1 MPDMS
6 SRSPASRPLLA
17 TAIAILTAA
26 AAALAGCSRPGG
38 TFEDDAIE
46 PVRITAV
53 RIEGGKGNVVVQ
65 PGDSDKVEI
74 HRKVTFRGERPQGHT
89 HDIEGSVLRLRT
101 TCAKRTC
108 DISYDVRAPRG
119 VRIVGENQTGDLR
132 VSGVS
137 TVTFKLGS
145 GDITMRDVTAAVD
158 VRTDD
163 GTIELVD
170 ARGPATLRGR
180 SGDIRALGVRA
191 PALTAETSSGH
202 LQLELA
208 GTADVRAKT
217 SDGDIRLVV
226 PPDDYQVHA
235 TARSGKVDVRIAT
248 NPEGRHKLNLET
260 RDGDIVVD
268 PR

>member
-6 SRSPASRPLLA
+6 SRSRVSRPLLA
-17 TAIAILTAA
+17 ATAATLTAA
-26 AAALAGCSRPGG
+26 AAALAGCTRPGG

-46 PVRITAV
+46 PVRITAIQ
-53 RIEGGKGNVVVQ
+53 IEGGKGNVVVQ
-65 PGDSDKVEI
+65 PGDRDKVEI

-101 TCAKRTC
+101 TCQKRTC

-137 TVTFKLGS
+137 TVTYKLGS
-145 GDITMRDVTAAVD
+145 GDIEIRDATAAVD

-180 SGDIRALGVRA
+180 SGDIRALGVRG
-191 PALTAETSSGH
+191 PALTAETSSGN

-208 GTADVRAKT
+208 GSADVRAKT
-217 SDGDIRLVV
+217 SDGNIRLVV
-226 PPDDYQVHA
+226 PPDDYQVH
-235 TARSGKVDVRIAT
+235 TKARSGRVDVRIAT